1 MQATEQL
8 VGPISSAFN
17 TILLLYLSGL
27 CSFAQKVNIETIV
40 QSDNRYLYGKLK
52 LSSIDDNSRSDKD
65 LTSRSF
71 DLWRVQSHNFISNK
85 YVVII

>member
-17 TILLLYLSGL
+17 TTLLLYLLGL

-40 QSDNRYLYGKLK
+40 QSDNRYLYGRL
-52 LSSIDDNSRSDKD
+52 NR
-65 LTSRSF
+65 R
-71 DLWRVQSHNFISNK
+71 
-85 YVVII
+85 